1 MFGRVAVG
9 GFTRAVASSP
19 SPTVPLDFATAHMGN
34 DLNEFPPPDGGYCT
48 KVVPSTGPTFTSAL
62 AIAAGATDAP
72 TYNTGSGIHTLGASA
87 ALTSAT
93 TVTIPAG
100 QDCLIYVK
108 ANLGVTPRLYP
119 LGLSS
124 SADVRVGV
132 AGDGDATVDL
142 SVGATLSVSLYYDT
156 HSAGVYLYRFR
167 RSGSSWYIARTG
179 DAEQS
184 ATVTGTATAAISFD
198 TLLGYRNGSGLDVF
212 SASGDYLQKL
222 KISYGSASPDTA
234 YELANGGLL

>member
-1 MFGRVAVG
+1 MRVARYPY
-9 GFTRAVASSP
+9 TAVAAAGA
-19 SPTVPLDFATAHMGN
+19 TVILNAAYATDTLLDGLGDPIT
-34 DLNEFPPPDGGYCT
+34 DLDLLDSWAPA
-48 KVVPSTGPTFTSAL
+48 TGPTFNFTNAY
-62 AIAAGATDAP
+62 AAGATQRPVYVAA
-72 TYNTGSGIHTLGASA
+72 SGVSGGAQA

-132 AGDGDATVDL
+132 AGDGDATVDV

-184 ATVTGTATAAISFD
+184 ATVIGTATAAISFD